1 MKCSNKIITT
11 VFLAASLLLMACG
24 EDTFQA
30 CEDEAPAYIR
40 VSTGPMTLV
49 GEQVPYAD
57 TRADQSLPPEYEN
70 SIYSLTVLV
79 FDVKEGVLGKFPVK
93 DGQQKLYKYINLKD
107 ENGNGLLSTMLPT
120 ADFPVVEG
128 EKYTVCLIAN
138 LTEEQVD
145 AMIGS
150 MLDDGT
156 VFFDEFKKYSIQI
169 PYVMTPGQGDDV
181 GLEDGHV
188 RDIYMFGYYQGEV
201 SSHKDITISL
211 GRIISRLEIAFSFD
225 ESKIQPNKSL
235 YILLENLESK
245 ANLFPIGISPGEYV
259 KQSAYEVPTLDEL
272 QNSTIYLYA
281 APNSALTED
290 KALCLK
296 MWYADKGLSPGEV
309 EQMEPNATVHLCND
323 QPGVENRNYQ
333 LNRNSV
339 YHFNLHLK

>member
-1 MKCSNKIITT
+1 MKCFHYTIST
-11 VFLAASLLLMACG
+11 VFLAASLLLTAC
-24 EDTFQA
+24 EENTFQA

-40 VSTGPMTLV
+40 VSTAPMTLV

-107 ENGNGLLSTMLPT
+107 ANGNGLLNTTLPVE
-120 ADFPVVEG
+120 DFPVVEG
-128 EKYTVCLIAN
+128 EEYTVCLIAN
-138 LTEEQVD
+138 LTEEQVET
-145 AMIGS
+145 MIGS
-150 MLDDGT
+150 MLEDGT

-169 PYVMTPGQGDDV
+169 PYVTTPGQGDDA
-181 GLEDGHV
+181 GLEAGHV
-188 RDIYMFGYYQGEV
+188 RDIYMFGYYRGEV

-225 ESKIQPNKSL
+225 ESKLQQGKSL
-235 YILLENLESK
+235 YILLDNLELR
-245 ANLFPIGISPGEYV
+245 ANLFPTGISPGEYV
-259 KQSAYEVPTLDEL
+259 EQSAYEVQTLDEL

-281 APNSALTED
+281 APNSAQTAAQ
-290 KALCLK
+290 ALCLK
-296 MWYADKGLSPGEV
+296 MWYADKRLSPGEV
-309 EQMEPNATVHLCND
+309 ERMEPNATVHLCND